1 MNFPQIWW
9 QQVGRSLRLCRTVS
23 DRLYAES
30 SLVLR
35 LPRQLPWEEEFYEIM
50 KDRLSAQQAQRMVR
64 FLDCGK
70 QSPGD
75 QILEEL
81 CSEDVRTGYWPGQ
94 SCEEYLAAL
103 PDLPLNQMYVWV
115 RQITSQGQM
124 ERWRHFAARYAQET
138 ARIAPDRPHALFV
151 LEYRTD
157 HPQSEGEEIGYAPTQ
172 GDCQVFCLEAAALME
187 GLPTEYLAT
196 LAQCVGEDN
205 PELSGRLIQ
214 RGAAFLEE
222 PVDTARQVLEECG
235 TALGTDILHLRVW
248 RAQIMVLFALVEEKR
263 LQYIQDNEERLR
275 AWLPT
280 PTENGALIQ
289 DPYDLEFGNLFYM
302 TRLPDTTF
310 TQQEAEQIKLC
321 RDVRN
326 LLAHNRL
333 VPWDKALRLLT
344 KQ

>member
-1 MNFPQIWW
+1 MNYPQIWW
-9 QQVGRSLRLCRTVS
+9 QQVGRSLRLCRAVS
-23 DRLYAES
+23 DRLYAET

-35 LPRQLPWEEEFYEIM
+35 LPRRLPWEDEFYDTM

-64 FLDCGK
+64 FITCSRQK
-70 QSPGD
+70 PGD

-103 PDLPLNQMYVWV
+103 PDLTLNQMYVWV
-115 RQITSQGQM
+115 RQITTPGQL
-124 ERWRHFAARYAQET
+124 ESWRHFAARYAQ
-138 ARIAPDRPHALFV
+138 AAAGSAPDSPHALFV

-157 HPQSEGEEIGYAPTQ
+157 HPEPEGEEIGYAPTE
-172 GDCQVFCLEAAALME
+172 GDCQVFCLEAAGLMD
-187 GLPTEYLAT
+187 GLPTDYLAT
-196 LAQCVGEDN
+196 LAQCVGAGD

-214 RGAAFLEE
+214 QGKAFLED
-222 PVDTARQVLEECG
+222 PVGTARQVLSESGCAVG
-235 TALGTDILHLRVW
+235 DDVVHLRVW

-263 LQYIQDNEERLR
+263 LQYIRDNEDRLR

-280 PTENGALIQ
+280 PAENGAQIN

-302 TRLPDTTF
+302 TRRADTAF
-310 TQQEAEQIKLC
+310 TRQETEQITLC

-326 LLAHNRL
+326 LLAHNEL
-333 VPWDKALRLLT
+333 VPCDKALRLLVER
-344 KQ
+344 